1 MLANASGA
9 QLIWRQSLVKIPP
22 GRIFFALLF
31 ALISAVDLFGVE
43 FPGRSVSPS
52 GQFII
57 YGTDAA
63 FRGSISALAER
74 TKADLLSVLKQRDAW
89 KIAIVIS
96 LQPRAVNLPEVP
108 AAELRFSQ
116 TETGIKL
123 QLDLTPSQEMRP
135 AAIER
140 ELARVILVEMIY
152 RNQTGILPGD
162 AYVDPPAWLVEGL
175 LASAP
180 NRNRASLAVSLSTP
194 ARVPTLAVFLN
205 QRPEMLDSS
214 ARELSRAYSF
224 VLVHALIGSPG
235 GRFRLGRYI
244 DNLAFAS
251 NDSIADLRASF
262 PEMRDFESACK
273 SKVAELSVSLDQD
286 LLTFSKTEEK
296 LNEILK
302 FPSRDANDE
311 SGSLESL
318 SQIRPTPTQRTAL
331 QRFSQELLLLG
342 TRANPVLR
350 PVVQDYHRIADQL
363 ALGKN
368 RGTAKRLTELKS
380 LRARLSAR
388 MSDIDDYLNWFEA
401 AKLETGSGLFEDSM
415 ETAAGDSQ
423 KPRRRDPLSVYLDAM
438 ELEF

>member
-1 MLANASGA
+1 MLANARGA
-9 QLIWRQSLVKIPP
+9 QLIWRQSLVKISA

-31 ALISAVDLFGVE
+31 ALFISAADLLGFE
-43 FPGRSVSPS
+43 FSERSVSPS

-74 TKADLLSVLKQRDAW
+74 TKADLLSVLKRRDAW

-108 AAELRFSQ
+108 STELRFSQ

-123 QLDLTPSQEMRP
+123 QLDLTLSREMRP
-135 AAIER
+135 DAIER

-152 RNQTGILPGD
+152 RNQPGIPPGD
-162 AYVDPPAWLVEGL
+162 AYVDPPVWLVDGL

-180 NRNRASLAVSLSTP
+180 NRNRTSWAVSLSAPT
-194 ARVPTLAVFLN
+194 RVPTLAEFLS

-214 ARELSRAYSF
+214 ARDLYRAYSF
-224 VLVHALIGSPG
+224 VLVQALIGSPG
-235 GRFRLGRYI
+235 ERSRLGRYI

-262 PEMRDFESACK
+262 PEMRDFESAWK
-273 SKVAELSVSLDQD
+273 SKVAELSASLDQD

-302 FPSRDANDE
+302 FPSRDEIDE
-311 SGSLESL
+311 SVSLENL

-331 QRFSQELLLLG
+331 QRFSQKLLLLA

-350 PVVQDYHRIADQL
+350 PVIQDYHRIADQL
-363 ALGKN
+363 ALGRN

-388 MSDIDDYLNWFEA
+388 MSDVDDYLNWFEA
-401 AKLETGSGLFEDSM
+401 AKLETPSGLFDSV
-415 ETAAGDSQ
+415 ETAAGNSQ
-423 KPRRRDPLSVYLDAM
+423 KPRRRDPLSIYLDGM